1 GGTGGG
7 VIGALAGAGLRL
19 GGDDGRIKGKYFVG
33 HQGEVMTAKEI
44 LQSTNIDEIR
54 EENGEALQGQER
66 IVLGEKVKAVL
77 LGGRVVLL
85 VERTEGALRDRAEWA
100 TLPKSKV
107 RKY

>member
-1 GGTGGG
+1 
-7 VIGALAGAGLRL
+7 
-19 GGDDGRIKGKYFVG
+19 
-33 HQGEVMTAKEI
+33 VMTAKEI